1 MKTKLII
8 LFLLLVVTHSLF
20 AGRYAG
26 DFMSIGAG
34 VRALGMGGAYAS
46 IAEDGSTIYWNASGI
61 GQIRQSEVTMM
72 HAYLYNG
79 LATYDNMT
87 FCQPLPNEVTIGI
100 NWTRLQIDKIPYFDE
115 KWLVGTNVDQRS
127 ANPQYQLPGVPD
139 KEFASVDDL
148 FQFAFSKHV
157 FYKANMG
164 WQFFEI
170 PFDFYFGGNVK
181 FIKRAM
187 LEQLGTGTGFDLSFK
202 TTTDLSVIFDQDW
215 MGKLNFGIN
224 FQDVSGTD
232 ITWDVASNHK
242 DQVLFNTK
250 WGVSATQP
258 FPFIKSQILLAI
270 DTDYAYQI
278 VRHYGAEFQYHK
290 IAAIRM
296 GYYDGNFSTGMS
308 FKLYG
313 FNVDY
318 GFITNPLGSTNRVGL
333 RFNF

>member
-8 LFLLLVVTHSLF
+8 LFLLLVSIHTLF

-26 DFMSIGAG
+26 DFMAIGAG
-34 VRALGMGGAYAS
+34 TRALGMGGAYAS
-46 IAEDGSTIYWNASGI
+46 IAEDGSSIYWNAAGI
-61 GQIRQSEVTMM
+61 GQIRQSEMTMM

-79 LATYDNMT
+79 IASYDNISL
-87 FCQPLPNEVTIGI
+87 CQPLPNDVTIGI
-100 NWTRLQIDKIPYFDE
+100 NWIRLTIDNIPHFDE

-127 ANPQYQLPGVPD
+127 TNPQYHLPGTPD
-139 KEFASVDDL
+139 EEFSSTDDL
-148 FQFAFSKHV
+148 FQFAFSKHTS
-157 FYKANMG
+157 YKANLG
-164 WQFFEI
+164 WQFFEV

-181 FIKRAM
+181 FIKRRM
-187 LEQLGTGTGFDLSFK
+187 YDQLGSGTGIDLSFM
-202 TTTDLSVIFDQDW
+202 TATDLAILFDQAW

-250 WGVSATQP
+250 WGISTIQP
-258 FPFIKSQILLAI
+258 LSFMNSQILFAM
-270 DTDYAYQI
+270 DTDYAYKI
-278 VRHYGAEFQYHK
+278 VHHYGTEFQYHK
-290 IAAIRM
+290 IASVRF
-296 GYYDGNFSTGMS
+296 GFYDSNFSTGVS

-313 FNVDY
+313 FNIDY
-318 GFITNPLGSTNRVGL
+318 AFITNPLGSTNRIGL